1 MCHDSAWISKAFHLR
16 KSSTIT
22 SRKGRE
28 SRRLW
33 MRRRSSIGA
42 DRYDIGVHGRTRIL
56 KAMAVAA
63 GAAALAALAGCPA
76 DSTAPTLSSATGR
89 YDAGQ
94 YERALSEGEAVA
106 ARGRA
111 HERPQAELVA
121 GMAAFQLD
129 RFDAAERHF
138 LAAER
143 SGDPGIRGR
152 ARVMLAN
159 IRLEQGRTDDAAA
172 LFESGAAD
180 LSGPDAEKARR
191 YASMARDGQLGT
203 GTHVAAP
210 AAAAVATR
218 PASAASPPVPPV
230 AAGPG
235 PVAVPATGAPAP
247 VASAGQRKVQP
258 AQRPA
263 ATTAAAAP
271 AGQAS
276 GVFTVRAGA
285 YTSDAAVRRRVKA
298 LAADVRRAKCPAP
311 HIATVT
317 TKDGDTLY
325 AVRIGTFRSRAEA
338 EALLKRL
345 ARKDLA
351 VGAI

>member
-1 MCHDSAWISKAFHLR
+1 
-16 KSSTIT
+16 
-22 SRKGRE
+22 
-28 SRRLW
+28 
-33 MRRRSSIGA
+33 
-42 DRYDIGVHGRTRIL
+42 
-56 KAMAVAA
+56 MAVAA
-63 GAAALAALAGCPA
+63 GAAALAALAGCPT
-76 DSTAPTLSSATGR
+76 DSTAPTLASATGR

-106 ARGRA
+106 ARGPSA
-111 HERPQAELVA
+111 ERPQAELVA

-143 SGDPGIRGR
+143 AGDPGIRGR

-203 GTHVAAP
+203 GTHGAAP
-210 AAAAVATR
+210 AAAAVTAR
-218 PASAASPPVPPV
+218 PASAASPPVPKV
-230 AAGPG
+230 AAGPARG
-235 PVAVPATGAPAP
+235 ASPPTAAPAR
-247 VASAGQRKVQP
+247 ADP
-258 AQRPA
+258 AERPKAQSVPRAA
-263 ATTAAAAP
+263 ATTAAAEPAAP
-271 AGQAS
+271 

-285 YTSDAAVRRRVKA
+285 YTSDAAARRRVKA
-298 LAADVRRAKCPAP
+298 LAADVRRAKCPEP